1 MKIYTRTGDRG
12 ETGLFGGGR
21 SPKSSLRVEA
31 YGAVDELNAFLG
43 LAVAVL
49 DGKGP
54 AERLRAIQHDLFAI
68 GSRLS
73 APPEREGR
81 RRPSLPD
88 VPESRIGQ
96 MEEWMD
102 GADADLEPLRAF
114 VLPGGSRA
122 AAHLHVCRTVC
133 RRAERAVVR
142 LAREEEVDDGILAY
156 LNRLSDLLFVLARLE
171 NRRAG
176 LPDVPWEGGR

>member
-1 MKIYTRTGDRG
+1 MKIYTRRGDAG

-21 SPKSSLRVEA
+21 TSKASYRVEA
-31 YGAVDELNAFLG
+31 YGAVDELNSFLG
-43 LAVAVL
+43 LAVAEC
-49 DGKGP
+49 GEGAP
-54 AERLRAIQHDLFAI
+54 ADRLRTLQRDLFAI

-73 APPEREGR
+73 APPPASGR
-81 RRPSLPD
+81 SGPEVPP
-88 VPESRIGQ
+88 VPEERIAE
-96 MEEWMD
+96 MEAWMD
-102 GADADLEPLRAF
+102 EADEELEPLRAF

-122 AAHLHVCRTVC
+122 AAHLHVCRTAC

-142 LAREEEVDDGILAY
+142 LASEEEVAPALLAY

-176 LPDVPWEGGR
+176 VPDVPWK